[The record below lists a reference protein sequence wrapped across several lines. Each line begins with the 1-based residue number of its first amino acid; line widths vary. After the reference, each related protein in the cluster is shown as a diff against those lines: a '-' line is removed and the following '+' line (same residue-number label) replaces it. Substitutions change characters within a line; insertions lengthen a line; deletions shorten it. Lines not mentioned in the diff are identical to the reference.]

1 MKTILITGITG
12 YLGSRTAKY
21 LNAKGFKLIGLTP
34 CQKDTM
40 PQNEN
45 LKLYYLDKTPLE
57 DVFSSNK
64 IDGVIHFAT
73 TYGRTGE
80 NPAQI
85 AKINLIFPLE
95 ILNLAVKYKTD
106 FFINT
111 DTILTPMLNPYAL
124 TKHQFAQWLTLLSD
138 KITAVN
144 MRLDHFYGPFDK
156 PVKFIAFV
164 LRELKNKV
172 PSIPLTQGGQTR
184 DFIYIDDVISAYG
197 LVLQAVLDGKIKSG
211 KIHNFEV
218 GTGTKHSIKELVCTL
233 KKLTGNTE
241 TELKFGAVAYRKN
254 EVLEYEI
261 DNSALLALGWKPSKT
276 LLQGLEEIIK
286 QEGV

>member
-21 LNAKGFKLIGLTP
+21 LNSKGFKLIGLTP
-34 CQKDTM
+34 SQKDTM
-40 PQNEN
+40 AQNGN
-45 LKLYYLDKTPLE
+45 LKLYYLDQTPIE

-73 TYGRTGE
+73 SYGRTGE
-80 NPAQI
+80 NPVQV
-85 AKINLIFPLE
+85 AKTNLIFPLE
-95 ILNLAVKYKTD
+95 VLNLAVKYKAE

-124 TKHQFAQWLTLLSD
+124 TKHQFAEWLTLFSD
-138 KITAVN
+138 KITTVN

-156 PVKFIAFV
+156 PIKFIPFI

-172 PSIPLTQGGQTR
+172 PAIHLTQGDQKR
-184 DFIYIDDVISAYG
+184 NFIYIDDVISAYG
-197 LVLQAVLDGKIKSG
+197 LVLQAVIDGKIKRG
-211 KIHNFEV
+211 KNNNFE
-218 GTGTKHSIKELVCTL
+218 TGTDAKYSIKELVTAL

-241 TELKFGAVAYRKN
+241 TELKFGAIPYRKN
-254 EVLEYEI
+254 EVLEYHL

-286 QEGV
+286 QEGI